1 MVEPNHGDDVSVS
14 GTQKEILNELKRN
27 NELLE
32 RLLDIQSNV
41 QGRQRKF
48 WFVGLFQ
55 IAVMVAVLLWFGS
68 KYGF

>member
-1 MVEPNHGDDVSVS
+1 MADSNHSDDASVS
-14 GTQKEILNELKRN
+14 GAQKEILEELKKN

-32 RLLDIQSNV
+32 KLLDIQSNV

-55 IAVMVAVLLWFGS
+55 VAVMVVVLLWFGS

>member
-55 IAVMVAVLLWFGS
+55 VAVMVVVLLWFGS